1 MQIFLKTLTCKTITL
16 DVKASETID
25 ILKAKIQEK
34 EGVPPDEQHLMF
46 AGKQLEEGPSETLF
60 FYKDRSF
67 AVYLLR
73 VMG

>member
-34 EGVPPDEQHLMF
+34 EGVPPDEQHLVF
-46 AGKQLEEGPSETLF
+46 AGKQLEEGPSLRLQRPFVRCLSTL
-60 FYKDRSF
+60 
-67 AVYLLR
+67 
-73 VMG
+73 G